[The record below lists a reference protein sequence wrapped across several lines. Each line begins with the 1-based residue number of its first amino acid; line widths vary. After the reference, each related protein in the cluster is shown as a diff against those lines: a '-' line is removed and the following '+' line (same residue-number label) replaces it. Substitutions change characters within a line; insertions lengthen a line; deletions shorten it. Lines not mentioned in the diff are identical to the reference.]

1 MNNRENDDGRLW
13 GDFLHV
19 AQPYSLNSTTAPLP
33 PSLHEYSYII
43 QTPQKFLSRVFQ
55 GGPVSTVQR
64 SEYKGGSIAKKTLCH
79 PLLKGAPQLARWNLL
94 NPLEF
99 LLYTDT
105 FYKRLGLS
113 LRLMTTMAVK
123 RLAKHLLFVQ
133 RKVEFIKCLLFNLNS
148 FYLLSI
154 LLNAFNPNYHCIIDS
169 SFLCSLF
176 NNS

>member
-1 MNNRENDDGRLW
+1 M
-13 GDFLHV
+13 GDYGVTSYTWLNHIHLILLQPPFPPHCLNIHIFFKLLKNFYPEFSRV
-19 AQPYSLNSTTAPLP
+19 AQSLPYNAVNIRGVPL
-33 PSLHEYSYII
+33 
-43 QTPQKFLSRVFQ
+43 QKKR
-55 GGPVSTVQR
+55 
-64 SEYKGGSIAKKTLCH
+64 LCH

-123 RLAKHLLFVQ
+123 RLVKHLLFVQ
-133 RKVEFIKCLLFNLNS
+133 WKVEFIKCLLFNLNS

-154 LLNAFNPNYHCIIDS
+154 LLNAFNPNYHCIIDL